1 MYHCVHNVYKCL
13 LSVYTFCSYQS
24 WACVPCTTRVAVPIS
39 AASVYQPDTWEL
51 HSWNDSPRGAAG
63 AATWNPFCETQ
74 LHKVLLCFHL
84 LIVINF
90 CLSVLCIK
98 SDFCIYHISK
108 QVSTIATFVGDSSGC
123 KLRRQLRLRR
133 RLRVWIIAVPQKTS
147 KDEHNLHGCI
157 HWTPLQEP
165 WNTLL
170 ILHISASK
178 TKCRQETTETTK
190 FALVIVID
198 CYSSKNRHSQ
208 TETTLRT
215 ERNQAI

>member
-1 MYHCVHNVYKCL
+1 MYTNVCFLYTPFVRINL
-13 LSVYTFCSYQS
+13 ELVYPAQPVLPYPFRQH
-24 WACVPCTTRVAVPIS
+24 RFINPIHGNCILGMTHPEEPLEPLEPQLWTLY
-39 AASVYQPDTWEL
+39 VKL
-51 HSWNDSPRGAAG
+51 
-63 AATWNPFCETQ
+63 

-133 RLRVWIIAVPQKTS
+133 RLRLRVWIIAVPQKTS

-157 HWTPLQEP
+157 HWTPLQEK

-198 CYSSKNRHSQ
+198 CYGS
-208 TETTLRT
+208 
-215 ERNQAI
+215 